1 MKATRPR
8 LEALITAI
16 QNEFLDTPGLALTL
30 SDTGKR
36 FDADS
41 VTCQALLDVLVET
54 CVLTQRPVGTYVRY
68 FPPMAPRRTGHMLR
82 HQGRRAATRGFAP
95 RAA

>member
-1 MKATRPR
+1 MKATRRR

-36 FDADS
+36 FDADR

-54 CVLTQRPVGTYVRY
+54 CVLTRRPTGTYVRY
-68 FPPMAPRRTGHMLR
+68 FPRLASSRTADMLQ
-82 HQGRRAATRGFAP
+82 HQGRRSGRRNLTPQAA
-95 RAA
+95 